1 MPNNNKKLMIPFTNV
16 VNSYHKIQPEIDQ
29 ALHRVL
35 ESGSYILG
43 NEVKIFEIEF
53 AKYCGVKYC
62 IGVNSGLDALSL
74 VLRAWGIGSGDEVI
88 VPAHTFIATW
98 LAVSHTGATP
108 VPVDIDEKTYNIDPS
123 LIEKAITSK
132 TKAIIPVHLY
142 GQIADMRTINDI
154 ASKNGLK
161 VLEDAAQSHGAELKG
176 VKAGNFCNAA
186 AFSFYPTKNLGAF
199 GDGGAITTND
209 ENLVN
214 KLKSLRNY
222 GSAKKYFHD
231 DIGYNSRLDDI
242 QAAVLRI
249 KLKHLD
255 KWNHKRRK
263 VAKYYFEN
271 LNNLNIELPFWSGG
285 NEHVFHLFVVKS
297 ENRDRLIKKLT
308 INGISCMI
316 HYPLYILDQKCY
328 SRKYKSQFP
337 SAKLVSERVISL
349 PIYPQLEETE
359 ILYISE
365 LINSI

>member
-1 MPNNNKKLMIPFTNV
+1 MPNNNEKLMIPFTNV

-29 ALHRVL
+29 AVHRVL

-154 ASKNGLK
+154 ASNNGLK

-214 KLKSLRNY
+214 KLRSLRNY

-263 VAKYYFEN
+263 VAKYYYEN

-285 NEHVFHLFVVKS
+285 NEHVFHLFVIQANERK
-297 ENRDRLIKKLT
+297 ELIKRLEK
-308 INGISCMI
+308 NGISTLI
-316 HYPLYILDQKCY
+316 HYPLPPYKQPCY
-328 SRKYKSQFP
+328 SNLSKQSFP
-337 SAKLVSERVISL
+337 N
-349 PIYPQLEETE
+349 TD
-359 ILYISE
+359 ILYHKIFSIPMHPYIRIRE
-365 LINSI
+365 IEYICNIIND

>member
-1 MPNNNKKLMIPFTNV
+1 MLNNNEKLMIPFTNV

-29 ALHRVL
+29 AVHRVL

-62 IGVNSGLDALSL
+62 IGVNSGLDALTL
-74 VLRAWGIGSGDEVI
+74 VLRAWGIGLGDEVI

-98 LAVSHTGATP
+98 LAVSHTGAIP

-154 ASKNGLK
+154 ASNNGLK

-214 KLKSLRNY
+214 KLRSLRNY
-222 GSAKKYFHD
+222 GSEKKYFHD
-231 DIGYNSRLDDI
+231 DVGYNSRLDDI

-255 KWNHKRRK
+255 KWNNLRRK
-263 VAKYYFEN
+263 VASIYKTKLDDN
-271 LNNLNIELPFWSGG
+271 CISLPFWSGG
-285 NEHVFHLFVVKS
+285 KDHVFHLFVVKS

-308 INGISCMI
+308 LNGISCMI
-316 HYPLYILDQKCY
+316 HYPVSPFNQYCY
-328 SRKYKSQFP
+328 AGLKNDIYPNTDYVASRI
-337 SAKLVSERVISL
+337 ISL
-349 PIYPQLEETE
+349 PCNPYLTIKDIE
-359 ILYISE
+359 YISKI
-365 LINSI
+365 INS